1 MLRSSMTSIGF
12 KKQGILVLVF
22 LFFSICPFLFPLPFM
37 KTNLQPYATAFGL
50 IIIVINASRAINVI
64 NASGFFKV
72 LLLTSMV
79 SCFVFMLGDINI
91 QAVRGLF
98 NHISVLVIPLAVYV
112 ILSKKHGISEK
123 TVKILILFWFVVAS
137 IQLFVYRGFF
147 ANFIG
152 TPKWSFELRGVI
164 GLASEPSFLGIA
176 SFYMLFLAQKFKKH
190 KVLYISLITIMGT
203 IYAQSFMGMVFVAVY
218 FFLYWLDNANS
229 KKGFLIIAMLI
240 FGLILGWY
248 LLSIYGTST
257 RLYILID
264 SISSVGLEATVSGD
278 ESATSR
284 YNSLSDAYTD
294 AFSNYL
300 IPQGYQQRVGSGY
313 GGFIIETGVF
323 GLIECILVSIGMAM
337 SYTRSITRYVSFGL
351 ITFLLFMN
359 TQVGNPLLLLI
370 IGLNIWE
377 NKKLHVKNYGIYT
390 VYPY

>member
-1 MLRSSMTSIGF
+1 M
-12 KKQGILVLVF
+12 
-22 LFFSICPFLFPLPFM
+22 
-37 KTNLQPYATAFGL
+37 
-50 IIIVINASRAINVI
+50 
-64 NASGFFKV
+64 
-72 LLLTSMV
+72 
-79 SCFVFMLGDINI
+79 
-91 QAVRGLF
+91 
-98 NHISVLVIPLAVYV
+98 
-112 ILSKKHGISEK
+112 
-123 TVKILILFWFVVAS
+123 
-137 IQLFVYRGFF
+137 
-147 ANFIG
+147 
-152 TPKWSFELRGVI
+152 RGVI